1 MVFQFL
7 LSQGRYWWN
16 GIRSW
21 LFYLDYRDSGW
32 LNSLKEQP
40 KPGLKDGRLGPGCKF
55 PLVSVLDNVVIKV
68 EVRVWVWNPLKS
80 CSCKRAKLGQPVR
93 AGDWQLDSATRLRT
107 TFTTSV
113 NGSSLTHWHLH
124 FLGPDQRSR
133 GDVSQARDG
142 HKYALIILNQP
153 FSRALLDVCWK
164 ASEWRSCADGGA
176 NRLHDL
182 LSRSAGGCV
191 DERSEW
197 ACVIIHVLVTGLVTV
212 VP

>member
-21 LFYLDYRDSGW
+21 LFHLDYRDSGW

-40 KPGLKDGRLGPGCKF
+40 KPGLKAGRLGPGCKF

-124 FLGPDQRSR
+124 LLGPDRRHRVYQHISFLSTTGPSISNLHMLSIEEPIQILHNKPR
-133 GDVSQARDG
+133 GG
-142 HKYALIILNQP
+142 NQYSV
-153 FSRALLDVCWK
+153 FWY
-164 ASEWRSCADGGA
+164 EWWCR
-176 NRLHDL
+176 RPKL
-182 LSRSAGGCV
+182 
-191 DERSEW
+191 
-197 ACVIIHVLVTGLVTV
+197 
-212 VP
+212 